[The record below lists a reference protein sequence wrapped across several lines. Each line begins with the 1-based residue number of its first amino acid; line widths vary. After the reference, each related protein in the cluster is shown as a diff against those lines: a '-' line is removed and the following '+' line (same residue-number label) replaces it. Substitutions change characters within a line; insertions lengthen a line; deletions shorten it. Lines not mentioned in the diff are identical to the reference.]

1 MTTLSDIL
9 QKQNHEFK
17 ELHDDYCRL
26 LRDITAMKKL
36 SYDIMNQ
43 QNEMIAKYVKDCMI
57 GKCYKFQKDGY
68 IKYLHLLEFKT
79 DENTHKDI
87 LISERKCIGNVNKK
101 DIICTDAMLLNLLF
115 INYEEITEEEYN
127 SILIEKNK

>member
-36 SYDIMNQ
+36 SYDI
-43 QNEMIAKYVKDCMI
+43 
-57 GKCYKFQKDGY
+57 
-68 IKYLHLLEFKT
+68 HL
-79 DENTHKDI
+79 
-87 LISERKCIGNVNKK
+87 
-101 DIICTDAMLLNLLF
+101 
-115 INYEEITEEEYN
+115 NY
-127 SILIEKNK
+127 S